1 MKNLNTKTVAEV
13 ASRLKIDAAKLMEHL
28 QTDVADESKQE
39 TKVGEILNGTEVFTA
54 AEKETLLF
62 NHGKSTYDKG
72 AFASREIIAKD
83 VAKQYGLDPIDP
95 ANKDVL
101 NLVKKIVEQEKTKLG
116 TAPDKR
122 VSDLETEKSA
132 LQKTVSSLTAEVD
145 NWKIKVSETETK
157 TLIRSSIQSAL
168 SNISIDAE
176 EARLPA
182 QRELLQLAYE
192 NKHEIK
198 IEDGKQIV
206 YRDGKKLVDNLQNP
220 ISIEQSMKDFA
231 PMYVNLKQKTGRGD
245 SSSSQSQ
252 LAGDLATITDK
263 KTLAEYLQKK
273 NIA

>member
-54 AEKETLLF
+54 SEKETLLF

-132 LQKTVSSLTAEVD
+132 LQKT
-145 NWKIKVSETETK
+145 
-157 TLIRSSIQSAL
+157 LIRSSIQSAL
-168 SNISIDAE
+168 SNISIDAD

-206 YRDGKKLVDNLQNP
+206 YKEGKKLVDNLQNP
-220 ISIEQSMKDFA
+220 ISIEQS
-231 PMYVNLKQKTGRGD
+231 
-245 SSSSQSQ
+245 
-252 LAGDLATITDK
+252 
-263 KTLAEYLQKK
+263 
-273 NIA
+273 